1 MVIGLTGSVSTEVA
15 VSETTQ
21 KWERTPDDVQAEV
34 ELYLKYIGV
43 FLRTERVD
51 RGLQQQDIAD
61 RCGKSKA
68 WVSHVENSK
77 NESHAAA
84 KAYACALGVDF
95 MYIVSQAEKAAWI
108 AKNNPA
114 AVPKPPVE
122 RG

>member
-1 MVIGLTGSVSTEVA
+1 MVIGIQDTEA
-15 VSETTQ
+15 VVGETTQ
-21 KWERTPDDVQAEV
+21 QWDRTPEDVQSEV
-34 ELYLKYIGV
+34 ESYLKYVGV
-43 FLRTERVD
+43 FLRTERID

-84 KAYACALGVDF
+84 KAYAVALGVDF
-95 MYIVSQAEKAAWI
+95 MYIVSQAEKASYI
-108 AKNNPA
+108 SRTNPNG
-114 AVPKPPVE
+114 PKLNQAE

>member
-1 MVIGLTGSVSTEVA
+1 MVIGLGRDSAEA
-15 VSETTQ
+15 AMSETIQ
-21 KWERTPDDVQAEV
+21 QWERTPEEVQADV
-34 ELYLKYIGV
+34 EMYLKYIGV
-43 FLRTERVD
+43 FLRTERID

-84 KAYACALGVDF
+84 KAYAIALGVDF
-95 MYIVSQAEKAAWI
+95 MYIVSQAEKAAWV
-108 AKNNPA
+108 AKNNPQA
-114 AVPKPPVE
+114 SQKPQAE

>member
-1 MVIGLTGSVSTEVA
+1 MVIGLGRDSAEA
-15 VSETTQ
+15 AMSETIQ
-21 KWERTPDDVQAEV
+21 QWERTPEEVQADV
-34 ELYLKYIGV
+34 EMYLKYVGV
-43 FLRTERVD
+43 FLRTERID

-84 KAYACALGVDF
+84 KAYAIALGVDF
-95 MYIVSQAEKAAWI
+95 MYIVSQAEKAAWV
-108 AKNNPA
+108 AKNNPQA
-114 AVPKPPVE
+114 SQKSQAE